1 MKLLPLGEL
10 HTYSYFNHY
19 YFCLFIV
26 EDRKILESLNDTIVM
41 MLSGDMSSKIG
52 QVPSILTFN
61 DLINGKFVTF
71 LSYNIYQNNNEMV
84 AFSRKCLYNSILV
97 KHLTIVNVYLAFQY
111 SICNFYSSKESTDR
125 VMSACSLQP

>member
-10 HTYSYFNHY
+10 HTYIYFNHY

-26 EDRKILESLNDTIVM
+26 EDRKILESLNDIMTP
-41 MLSGDMSSKIG
+41 

-71 LSYNIYQNNNEMV
+71 LLYNIY
-84 AFSRKCLYNSILV
+84 
-97 KHLTIVNVYLAFQY
+97 
-111 SICNFYSSKESTDR
+111 
-125 VMSACSLQP
+125 

>member
-71 LSYNIYQNNNEMV
+71 LSYNIY
-84 AFSRKCLYNSILV
+84 
-97 KHLTIVNVYLAFQY
+97 
-111 SICNFYSSKESTDR
+111 
-125 VMSACSLQP
+125 